1 MRSAI
6 DFTDANYQKNKT
18 TPFKNEEQYQPQ
30 KSYTIKWK
38 LTKRCH
44 SPFF

>member
-6 DFTDANYQKNKT
+6 DFTDANYQKIKQLRL
-18 TPFKNEEQYQPQ
+18 KNEEQYQPQ

-38 LTKRCH
+38 LTLQNAAILL
-44 SPFF
+44 